1 MSCDIIEKKVKK
13 IEIRLFD
20 EEVDIADFLCFLNN
34 LSYEQLF
41 VKLNKESAERI
52 ARGEDW
58 IIMSELIEKQER
70 LLSILENPHDK
81 MIVRQYIEKLKNN
94 LKELSVNVWYGK
106 QEKEKDFIWF

>member
-52 ARGEDW
+52 ARGED
-58 IIMSELIEKQER
+58 
-70 LLSILENPHDK
+70 
-81 MIVRQYIEKLKNN
+81 
-94 LKELSVNVWYGK
+94 
-106 QEKEKDFIWF
+106 